1 MTPPPDTPE
10 SIPRHSIRL
19 RHQPGHGHGPA
30 RNPDH
35 DPAPHDRFPSHMQAA
50 TDSGATDSHFDS
62 PPQGQHPFRPF
73 PSSSSSSSG
82 GGGTMSLHHS
92 APPSTPGSAPMSR
105 APSLSALDISAD
117 VGEGVLLSIKCP
129 SLVRDSARIR
139 FHPDTT
145 VLQIKQSIE
154 RTWPGKPRSQGL
166 RFIRAGRLLADT
178 ETVAEFAVGTDPSE
192 PVSVHLVI
200 RPDAWLDPKNRPTPS
215 RRSSYLRQVPLA
227 SPLLTPGLRDISSSY
242 FTTLPTSSPLQ
253 SQRTSP
259 RAQPTP
265 LPEDRPVPSGSHSS
279 VSTASTRSSGAT
291 PVHAPSTTRPGR
303 LSRQSSR
310 SGDGADMH
318 GFGGGMWWN
327 TAVADFALPARMTT
341 ASSMPPASDDHDKF
355 RQILMATAPANYPL
369 LVDSATLLH
378 DVYLE
383 RYRRLYRAS
392 QKGQLSGEA
401 PVSALAGDGDGEESD
416 DDNADED
423 EDVLSL
429 AQSVEDEL
437 FGWEPIDMPALDR
450 RPDVPGGKELEYL
463 YHEVQCNGLPYLL
476 QLAVTPSDRQRSAA
490 MSQLLGR
497 MERLASTIKLL
508 NSLTMHASLLAGAAD
523 VAPFAPSAMS
533 PASGTALSPDLHAQL
548 PARAAVAAAAPPP
561 LGGADP
567 QNPQPRGR
575 AAAAQLVPVAWR
587 STFAGLA
594 ELTWNEIFS
603 MTVPLFFL
611 GLKLGI
617 FLYVFGRGASDMKRF
632 AMMAAASIYV
642 VWEAVKLVKRRT
654 EMRLA
659 ARLRQRA
666 AAAGQP
672 NAHPEA
678 GAAEA
683 GDGGVARPAG
693 ANVPHAPAA
702 GAGTGTG
709 EGETN
714 DPLAPLPP
722 VHAPRRYTTSEP
734 SLLSVEHWLER
745 IAYIGM
751 ESEDEDLGLLP
762 PLGSPRPAARTRR
775 RGRVFHHVV
784 VPLVLF
790 FATLVPDIEMK
801 RRRAIEER
809 EDVVRDAVS
818 KAEERIER
826 IRAMQRD
833 DAAQAQAQAQ
843 AQGEEGRDKV
853 LKEYSDRI
861 LARRRGGTAA
871 AGMDGRDAEAL
882 RAAVRADEDDEGEMQ
897 FF

>member
-642 VWEAVKLVKRRT
+642 VWEAVKL
-654 EMRLA
+654 
-659 ARLRQRA
+659 
-666 AAAGQP
+666 
-672 NAHPEA
+672 
-678 GAAEA
+678 
-683 GDGGVARPAG
+683 
-693 ANVPHAPAA
+693 
-702 GAGTGTG
+702 
-709 EGETN
+709 TN